1 MACFLL
7 STNKRLWVSS
17 IISTINTGISI
28 RVRVHYMCSIYPAG
42 HWFQNIHMYSL
53 YNIFDSF
60 FSWHSAKHLVTEA
73 NLYSTRKIQKQTS
86 DKGVVC
92 IYGFIQCVFVRFWI
106 TYFLSSYLLIIF
118 YFTIV
123 TCRIEE
129 SWIHLLSGL
138 NDKKHVTF

>member
-1 MACFLL
+1 M
-7 STNKRLWVSS
+7 
-17 IISTINTGISI
+17 
-28 RVRVHYMCSIYPAG
+28 
-42 HWFQNIHMYSL
+42 
-53 YNIFDSF
+53 
-60 FSWHSAKHLVTEA
+60 EA

-92 IYGFIQCVFVRFWI
+92 IYGFIQCVFVRFWL

-129 SWIHLLSGL
+129 SWIHLSSGL